1 VESDHHGRKLKG
13 DEKSGKVF
21 DVDEILKNVKVHEE
35 EVHEEG
41 LNEVVLG
48 KEGVKLR
55 PEVRKTYTV
64 CTC

>member
-1 VESDHHGRKLKG
+1 MAKSSRARDG
-13 DEKSGKVF
+13 KSGKVF

-35 EVHEEG
+35 E

-55 PEVRKTYTV
+55 PEVRKTYNMHLLKNTLMAA
-64 CTC
+64 